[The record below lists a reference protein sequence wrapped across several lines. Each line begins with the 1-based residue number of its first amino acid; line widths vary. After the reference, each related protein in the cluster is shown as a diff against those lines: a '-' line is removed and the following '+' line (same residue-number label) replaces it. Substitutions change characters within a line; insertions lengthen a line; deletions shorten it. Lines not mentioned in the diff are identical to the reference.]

1 MECQPSYL
9 AVAAVSGCIVVASG
23 VTLKHDGMH
32 NCFEDVHIAMGAVCT
47 VIDNRA
53 IMAQTGQLISTLA
66 ASVTLVKQRIT
77 LKCKYLLILI
87 S

>member
-9 AVAAVSGCIVVASG
+9 AAVSGCIVVASG

-32 NCFEDVHIAMGAVCT
+32 NCFEEDVHIAMGAVCT

-53 IMAQTGQLISTLA
+53 IMAQTGQLISTA
-66 ASVTLVKQRIT
+66 NF
-77 LKCKYLLILI
+77 
-87 S
+87 